1 MNNCE
6 KGTGLL
12 DRKQKIE
19 HVNLA
24 NRLWVVYESYR
35 LNLPSY
41 PWDLRVYPLA
51 LIGLLVKRS
60 ENAVEEAIIG
70 ANVSV
75 ETRKY
80 LLDIFN
86 EAGDEMVEAFIDEF
100 TEAEL
105 EIFMHSDPSYR
116 ADLLGKVGCN
126 FFTPVNVNELGFR
139 ILDVN
144 GGDTVADFGCGP
156 GGFLG
161 HVVEQFPG
169 IHATGVEFNHEVA
182 CVARLRMEYLAAN
195 ATVEERNLFECDKP
209 FKYDRIFSNFPF
221 GQRVA
226 DLSASGEYAQRLV
239 KGDMPYGRSRNADW
253 AYCQLI
259 VDSLSDTGRAVAILT
274 PSALYNMV
282 DKRVREYF
290 VGSGFVEAVVAL
302 PKGLFIGTGIPTELV
317 VFSHG
322 NENVRFV
329 DARDLGSRGRP
340 CFLGSNDVAEI
351 LARLSNDGD
360 ASVTVGIADIES
372 KDFNLQP
379 ERYLWSDIRV
389 SNGMRLGDVSTAIVR
404 GYNVRSDALA
414 DESEGNE
421 NNSAYL
427 AITDI
432 EDGEVRRPLKRIE
445 KDADVLANHLLQD
458 GDIVIARM
466 ALEGGSF
473 KVAAV
478 AVDGDERI
486 VPSQNFYVVT
496 VDKKRVSP
504 VFVAGFLNSDVGQEL
519 LSRTTAGET
528 VRNITTDGLRDLI
541 VPVPAMADQQDM
553 AERYQAKLDEISV
566 LKLRLERAR
575 MEAASFF
582 ESEVE

>member
-1 MNNCE
+1 M
-6 KGTGLL
+6 L

-19 HVNLA
+19 YFNLA

-35 LNLPSY
+35 PNLPSY

-60 ENAVEEAIIG
+60 DKGVEEAIIG
-70 ANVSV
+70 ADVSV

-80 LLDIFN
+80 LLDILKD
-86 EAGDEMVEAFIDEF
+86 AGDEMVEAFVEEF

-105 EIFMHSDPSYR
+105 EVFMRMDPSYR
-116 ADLLGKVGCN
+116 ADLLGKVGGN
-126 FFTPVNVNELGFR
+126 FFTPVNVNELAFR
-139 ILDVN
+139 VLDVKAE
-144 GGDTVADFGCGP
+144 DRVADFGCGP

-161 HVVEQFPG
+161 YAVERYPE
-169 IHATGVEFNHEVA
+169 IHATGVEFSHEVA
-182 CVARLRMEYLAAN
+182 CVARLRMEHLGVN
-195 ATVEERNLFECDKP
+195 AVVEERNLFDCDKP
-209 FKYDRIFSNFPF
+209 RAFDRIFSNFPF

-226 DLSASGEYAQRLV
+226 DLNASGEYAQKLV
-239 KGDMPYGRSRNADW
+239 KGEMPYGRSRNADW

-259 VDSLSDTGRAVAILT
+259 VDSLTVDGRAVAILT

-282 DKRVREYF
+282 DRRVREHF
-290 VGSGFVEAVVAL
+290 VENGLIEAVVAL

-322 NENVRFV
+322 NESVRFV
-329 DARDLGSRGRP
+329 DARDLGSKGRP
-340 CFLGSNDVAEI
+340 CFLGDSDVDEI
-351 LARLSNDGD
+351 LARLSSDGD
-360 ASVTVGIADIES
+360 ASILVEISAIAER
-372 KDFNLQP
+372 DFNLQP
-379 ERYLWSDIRV
+379 ERYLWSDIKV
-389 SNGMRLGDVSTAIVR
+389 SNGMRLGDVSKAIAR

-421 NNSAYL
+421 DNPSYL
-427 AITDI
+427 SIADI
-432 EDGEVRRPLKRIE
+432 EDGEVRRPLKKIE
-445 KDADVLANHLLQD
+445 KDSDVLANHLLQD

-478 AVDGDERI
+478 DVEGDERI

-519 LSRTTAGET
+519 LSRTTAGEA
-528 VRNITTDGLRDLI
+528 VRNITTDGLRDLV
-541 VPVPAMADQQDM
+541 VPVPAMSDQQDM